1 MMASEAES
9 GLGIRRQTMACL
21 LAVKAILDLVFTVV
35 QNIFRGLF
43 ENLLPS

>member
-9 GLGIRRQTMACL
+9 GLGIKRHTMACI
-21 LAVKAILDLVFTVV
+21 LAVKAIVDLNFTVV
-35 QNIFRGLF
+35 QNVFRGLF

>member
-9 GLGIRRQTMACL
+9 GLGIRGQPMACI
-21 LAVKAILDLVFTVV
+21 LAVKANVDLNFTVV
-35 QNIFRGLF
+35 QNLFRGLF